1 MTGKMPNQDS
11 QKGKTGSWKTSS
23 SVWKSTTSIIMRK
36 RNTPQIGVQSQ
47 KPRERM
53 LTWSNFDIRAFRWIT
68 LLIVCIVAGVLLTP
82 GFTVHTPSYD
92 SSWVGK
98 ICSKDIRAVAD
109 YNIEDRDTTESKRN
123 EAMETINPIY
133 EYYIE
138 QGLQTEERIDRAF
151 QMVHTIMEKFMIDNF
166 ILNPSDQTRKE
177 YDLVKGK
184 ISRLKIGNTR
194 LEVPSLSGNPERHE
208 EELTAISLDVAKNFD
223 SYFIITTQNDALY
236 QGLREKILEAR
247 GEFNRLMQAVIPE
260 DEYQELFAFQF
271 SEEVKVALK
280 RIVHD
285 VSANKIVKDRELL
298 EKGAK
303 NEITIR
309 ILKGDSVDPNPAEYT
324 LYDLSSILDTN
335 DLNTSIWRYTTVFS
349 ELGTRQRKLL
359 QSVSARILQPNLVHN
374 RSLTSERLAQAAGG
388 VKTVV
393 IPVKKGEIIIR
404 DGERFEKR
412 HLTILEGIE
421 RELSSTNPLLVFFG
435 YFMVCGI
442 MIIALFLFAHKN
454 VRKFKPNTKDLV
466 LLGILTVLF
475 LLGIKSIG
483 AIGNALASHFPVIPI
498 AAYYYMFPVAVGA
511 ALVRVVLNS
520 ETAIF
525 YAIFIAFLFAVF
537 STDPVQMGA
546 YGIITGV
553 VAADSVGQCKTR
565 AVIFFAGLRTAL
577 FAMLLALLFHFI
589 SGEFEVLN
597 MLVIT
602 LAAGFSG
609 IMMSVILLGLAPV
622 VEFVFDYTT
631 NIKLLELGNLN
642 HPLLKRLIVE
652 APGTYHHSI
661 IVGSLVEAAGE
672 SIHANPLL
680 ARVAAYYHDI
690 GKMKNSIYF
699 GENQSSEENPHDRL
713 SPNMSVLI
721 LLSHVKEGRELAQQH
736 NLGSSLTNI
745 IEQHHGTSLIRYFWL
760 RAQEMKEHGENV
772 NDNEADYRY
781 PGPKPQT
788 REAGLVMLADSV
800 EAATRSLQKPT
811 PERIQ
816 GMVQRVI
823 NMIFRDGQLNDC
835 EITLKDLHMIA
846 RAFTQTLVALYHN
859 RPVYPGQREDRSSNG
874 STASQQAKK
883 TQIGSGAVENE
894 DEEDIKRLGSE
905 RS

>member
-1 MTGKMPNQDS
+1 MAGKTPEKDA
-11 QKGKTGSWKTSS
+11 QKIGTGSWKTSS
-23 SVWKSTTSIIMRK
+23 SVWKSTTAIIMKK

-47 KPRERM
+47 KPKERM
-53 LTWSNFDIRAFRWIT
+53 FTWSNFDIRAFRWIT
-68 LLIVCIVAGVLLTP
+68 LLIICVVSGVLLTP
-82 GFTVHTPSYD
+82 GFTIRSSSYD
-92 SSWVGK
+92 DSWLGK
-98 ICSKDIRAVAD
+98 VSAKDIRAAAD
-109 YNIEDRDTTESKRN
+109 YNIEDRDTTEKKRS
-123 EAMETINPIY
+123 EAMETVNPIY

-151 QMVHTIMEKFMIDNF
+151 MTVRQIMEKFILDSF
-166 ILNPSDQTRKE
+166 IVNPSDQVRKD
-177 YDLVKGK
+177 YNLVKGK
-184 ISRLKIGNTR
+184 TSRLKIGNTR
-194 LEVPSLSGNPERHE
+194 LEVPSLSGDPERYDVE
-208 EELTAISLDVAKNFD
+208 MTQISLELSRNFD
-223 SYFIITTQNDALY
+223 SYFIVISQNDGLY
-236 QGLREKILEAR
+236 QGLREKVMEAR
-247 GEFNRLMQAVIPE
+247 AEFNRLLQAVIPE
-260 DEYQELFAFQF
+260 DEYLELFAFQF
-271 SEEVKVALK
+271 SEEIKIALK

-309 ILKGDSVDPNPAEYT
+309 IIKGDTVDPNPAEYT

-349 ELGTRQRKLL
+349 ELGARQRKLL
-359 QSVSARILQPNLVHN
+359 QSISARVLQPNLVHN
-374 RSLTSERLAQAAGG
+374 RSLTSERLAQAAGS

-421 RELSSTNPLLVFFG
+421 RELSSTNPLLVFLG
-435 YFMVCGI
+435 YFLVCGI
-442 MIIALFLFAHKN
+442 MIIALYSFARKN
-454 VRKFKPNTKDLV
+454 VRKFNPSTKDLI
-466 LLGILTVLF
+466 LIGILTLLF
-475 LLGIKSIG
+475 LLGVKSLG

-498 AAYYYMFPVAVGA
+498 NAYYYMFPVSVGA
-511 ALVRVVLNS
+511 ALIRVVLNS

-525 YAIFIAFLFAVF
+525 YAIFISFLFAVF
-537 STDPVQMGA
+537 STDPVQMSVYA
-546 YGIITGV
+546 TITGV

-577 FAMLLALLFHFI
+577 AAMLLVLLFHFI

-609 IMMSVILLGLAPV
+609 ILMSVILLGLAPV

-661 IVGSLVEAAGE
+661 IVGSLVESAAE
-672 SIHANPLL
+672 YIHANPLL

-699 GENQSSEENPHDRL
+699 GENQSGDDNPHDRL

-736 NLGSSLTNI
+736 NLGSALTNI

-760 RAQEMKEHGENV
+760 RAQEMKERGENV

-823 NMIFRDGQLNDC
+823 NMIFRDGQLNEC

-874 STASQQAKK
+874 SAAAQQAKK
-883 TQIGSGAVENE
+883 TQAGFGAMEAE
-894 DEEDIKRLGSE
+894 DDEDIKRLGSE
-905 RS
+905 